1 MILIDIMKSKRKAQP
16 RKPSGIPRLV
26 RIPPD
31 IDAWLIEKAR
41 KDQDAYYV
49 QDVIRNILRDTRD
62 AERQQE
68 QAA

>member
-1 MILIDIMKSKRKAQP
+1 MRAKRKTQP

-26 RIPPD
+26 RLPPD
-31 IDAWLIEKAR
+31 IDAWLVEKTQ
-41 KDQDAYYV
+41 KDESVYYV
-49 QDVIRNILRDTRD
+49 QETIRNILKAVRD